1 MENFKNKMDILLL
14 QEHWLFDHELYLLD
28 EIHTQ
33 FCGKGKAVD
42 SDSSTCDLFIR
53 SHRGYGGVA
62 IIWDRTIDQYVKP
75 LDDGNNRIQCIELSI
90 KKPVLIVSAYLPTK
104 ADNDKYDEYSECI
117 DQLFEL
123 IQKYDTTHDVIIGGD
138 FNEDI
143 SKTNN
148 SRRARKL
155 KKFIEECNMK
165 IDLKGPTFIN
175 VKGVEVSEIDYFIYK
190 VNNSRN
196 LESTRLVD
204 IPSNVSD
211 HYPIKVILP
220 CALTKKDPLENNIQ
234 SRIRWNKVDTER
246 YSDIINKQIPVLLEK
261 LNIQEDS
268 ITNRVEETMEILS
281 ASAKTCCTQKSYG
294 KNKLKLK
301 IWNPQIKDSLHQN
314 KTAYKIWKDEGRP
327 NDPDH
332 PSVRR
337 KKETRR
343 VFRSEIRKEEN
354 KRKHVERDRIITANT
369 QDKRLFYQLVKKQ
382 RNNKNIF
389 INDLH
394 VANNKYEHEEV
405 IEGWHEH
412 FKTLAEPISNSTYDG
427 KHQDLCEMDYKAI
440 KTICDQVPPRSVS
453 RSELLEA
460 IKAINTGKSEDI
472 FGLSIEHILYAG
484 DDFTDYLLILVNII
498 LQNKLIPEIIK
509 LGLLSPIF
517 KNKGNKNESKNYRGI
532 VVLPILCKIL
542 EYIARI
548 NFRPV
553 LLKNQSPLQRGF
565 TPNTSPLNAAVI
577 FEEVY
582 RQYSDKN
589 SPFYI
594 ALLDAK
600 SAFDVVII
608 NMLMRKLFLLDID
621 PTTWS
626 LIDDLHLNTSCN
638 IKWKNQLSKE
648 FKVHQGV
655 KQGGLLSADL
665 YKLYIE
671 DLLSLYET
679 SNQGCMIGHININAV
694 ACADD
699 IAVLSDN
706 PYDLQILINHALQYS
721 QLHHYTLQ
729 PQKSVI
735 IEVDNKSRKA
745 TNHNCVYN
753 LNNQEMP
760 NVTSSSHLGI
770 IRSTSRMRSETLHV
784 EQNTTKARRTA
795 YSLLSA
801 GFHGTN
807 GLDPVTSISIYKTY
821 IQPVLTY
828 GLEILQPGPSNMTK
842 LEKFQKSLLKKVL
855 SLPPNTPDPAIYII
869 SGVLPIEASIDTKC
883 LTLFNNICRQ
893 DDKSVEKQLAYRQL
907 HIELDSSSSWYVIT
921 KKLLYKY
928 GFSDIFQFLDNP
940 PSKYEWKKLIQKKTD
955 SYWVQRI
962 THDCTFYSSL
972 IHLNCDT
979 FLPRSCHPI
988 IDLENDNNPS
998 KGALSIGIK
1007 LKMVTGTYMTQAKRA
1022 SFTKHESPTCKLCDQ
1037 DNEDIEHLL
1046 LKCKILE
1053 NIRQPFI
1060 KQLDDLLIKETTI
1073 SFHNINTDSKL
1084 QLILDCSKINEL
1096 QTDIIL
1102 NKKGEQNCELISRKL
1117 CFALHSI
1124 RARTIIQHKEKK
1136 KVKLKL

>member
-1 MENFKNKMDILLL
+1 MDILLL

-62 IIWDRTIDQYVKP
+62 VIWDRTIDQYVKP
-75 LDDGNNRIQCIELSI
+75 LDDGNNRIQCIELTI

-155 KKFIEECNMK
+155 NKFIEECNMK

-190 VNNSRN
+190 VN
-196 LESTRLVD
+196 
-204 IPSNVSD
+204 
-211 HYPIKVILP
+211 ILP
-220 CALTKKDPLENNIQ
+220 CELTKKDPLESNIQ
-234 SRIRWNKVDTER
+234 SRIRWNKVDTKR

-261 LNIQEDS
+261 LNTQEDS

-281 ASAKTCCTQKSYG
+281 ISAKKCCAQKSYG

-332 PSVRR
+332 PSVRM

-369 QDKRLFYQLVKKQ
+369 QDKRLFYQLIKKQ

-412 FKTLAEPISNSTYDG
+412 FKTLAEPISNTTYDG

-472 FGLSIEHILYAG
+472 F
-484 DDFTDYLLILVNII
+484 
-498 LQNKLIPEIIK
+498 
-509 LGLLSPIF
+509 
-517 KNKGNKNESKNYRGI
+517 
-532 VVLPILCKIL
+532 
-542 EYIARI
+542 
-548 NFRPV
+548 
-553 LLKNQSPLQRGF
+553 
-565 TPNTSPLNAAVI
+565 
-577 FEEVY
+577 
-582 RQYSDKN
+582 
-589 SPFYI
+589 
-594 ALLDAK
+594 
-600 SAFDVVII
+600 
-608 NMLMRKLFLLDID
+608 
-621 PTTWS
+621 
-626 LIDDLHLNTSCN
+626 
-638 IKWKNQLSKE
+638 
-648 FKVHQGV
+648 
-655 KQGGLLSADL
+655 
-665 YKLYIE
+665 

-679 SNQGCMIGHININAV
+679 SNQGCKIGHININAV

-735 IEVDNKSRKA
+735 IEVDNKTRKV
-745 TNHNCVYN
+745 TNHNCVFN

-760 NVTSSSHLGI
+760 NVTSSSH
-770 IRSTSRMRSETLHV
+770 
-784 EQNTTKARRTA
+784 
-795 YSLLSA
+795 
-801 GFHGTN
+801 
-807 GLDPVTSISIYKTY
+807 
-821 IQPVLTY
+821 
-828 GLEILQPGPSNMTK
+828 
-842 LEKFQKSLLKKVL
+842 
-855 SLPPNTPDPAIYII
+855 
-869 SGVLPIEASIDTKC
+869 
-883 LTLFNNICRQ
+883 
-893 DDKSVEKQLAYRQL
+893 
-907 HIELDSSSSWYVIT
+907 LDSSSSWYVIT

-940 PSKYEWKKLIQKKTD
+940 PSKYEWKKLVQKKMD
-955 SYWVQRI
+955 SYWIQRI
-962 THDCTFYSSL
+962 THDCRFYSSL
-972 IHLNCDT
+972 IHLNCDA
-979 FLPRSCHPI
+979 FLPRNCHPI
-988 IDLENDNNPS
+988 IDLKNDNNPS

-1022 SFTKHESPTCKLCDQ
+1022 SFTKYESPTCKLCDE

-1053 NIRQPFI
+1053 NIRHPFL
-1060 KQLDDLLIKETTI
+1060 KQLDDFLIKETAI
-1073 SFHNINTDSKL
+1073 SFYNIKTDSRL
-1084 QLILDCSKINEL
+1084 QLILDCSKINKH
-1096 QTDIIL
+1096 QADIIL
-1102 NKKGEQNCELISRKL
+1102 NKKIEQNCELISRKL

-1124 RARTIIQHKEKK
+1124 RARTLNQQKEKK
-1136 KVKLKL
+1136 KVKLKI